1 MATKSKYIRG
11 SEWRKWD
18 LHFHTPSSYD
28 YKNKAITDE
37 QLIGKLKEND
47 ISVVAITDHHVIEV
61 KRIRNLQGLGAKENI
76 QVLPGIE
83 LRSELGGSESVHFIG
98 IFRPDCNLEEIWT
111 DIQSKCDLK
120 PSTVKTKG
128 DDKIYC
134 DLKETCDLIHE
145 LGGLVTIHA
154 GGKSNSLESI
164 KNNQEFKKLLKK
176 EIAEDYVD
184 ILELGS
190 KDDEDDCI
198 KIIFPNIGFTMP
210 MVMCSDNH
218 DASGYAFKENCWIKA
233 DPTFEGL
240 KQILYEPKDRV
251 WIGPVKPDQKDD
263 FKVIRKIRFTNST
276 DFPDELEFNENLC
289 SIIGSRSSG
298 KSALLAYVAHS
309 VDPEMTES
317 MIDGPGQGEDYHW
330 DRIDLEHSIEWGN
343 GQPNE
348 KSPGKLV
355 YIPQNYLYQ
364 MSEDAD
370 EIKRKIEPVLFKAL
384 PGFTAKYEKIGAGI
398 GTLNRQIAEQADA
411 WFDLTDSWQALD
423 LDLKNLGDKKAIEA
437 SRADIQA
444 KIKQLEDKTKL
455 SGEEIKQY
463 QAISASLSAL
473 EGKIKEID
481 AELLKLP
488 GDPVASPYFSGVKIT
503 TSPALATLP
512 KKLQDEIN
520 KALKS
525 AESGV
530 LADANKKV
538 AEYKASIAKEKEAAA
553 AEIEKIKK
561 DNKPLIEKYKSNL
574 ELKSLVTKLNEH
586 AETVKK
592 IASIETDIKTTK
604 AQLTETVSTI
614 KTAIG
619 QRQALTASF
628 STAIKEEDSSALQG
642 ITFDVEYGFG
652 EDYEEAVQRL
662 NVKERT
668 DFVEKNTV
676 KLNTIREKP
685 GEFLAAIHSKKQKV
699 LAHHDRREV
708 ARDILALTEKV
719 LFTANM
725 EGDKIGGFSESTMTP
740 GKRAL
745 FALRLILAES
755 DDAWPLLI
763 DQPED
768 DLDSRSIYDEIVP
781 FLKGKKKERQIIM
794 VSHNA
799 NLVIGSDS
807 EQVIVANRNGTDR
820 KNADGKQFNYLTGSL
835 EFTDKKDCAC
845 EDTLGSQGVCEHACE
860 ILDGGEQAFE
870 KRNNKYNIKK

>member
-1 MATKSKYIRG
+1 MLTTSKYPRG

-28 YKNKAITDE
+28 YKNNSITNE
-37 QLIGKLKEND
+37 QIIGKLKENE
-47 ISVVAITDHHVIEV
+47 ISVVAITDHHIIDVEKI
-61 KRIRNLQGLGAKENI
+61 KNLQSLGEKENI
-76 QVLPGIE
+76 QVFPGIE

-120 PSTVKTKG
+120 PSTLKTKG
-128 DDKIYC
+128 NDKIYC
-134 DLKETCDLIHE
+134 DLKETCNLIHQ

-164 KNNQEFKKLLKK
+164 KNNQEFKKLMKK

-190 KDDEDDCI
+190 KDDEDDCNN
-198 KIIFPNIGFTMP
+198 IIFPNIGFTMP
-210 MVMCSDNH
+210 MIMCSDSH
-218 DASGYAFKENCWIKA
+218 DVSGYSLKENCWIKA
-233 DPTFEGL
+233 DSTFEGL
-240 KQILYEPKDRV
+240 KQIIYEPKDRV
-251 WIGPVKPDQKDD
+251 WIGPIKPDQKDD
-263 FKVIRKIRFTNST
+263 FKVIRKIKFKSSL

-317 MIDGPGQGEDYHW
+317 MIAGPGRGEDYHW
-330 DRIDLEHSIEWGN
+330 DKIDLEYSIEWGN
-343 GQPNE
+343 GQSNE

-355 YIPQNYLYQ
+355 YIPQNYLYE
-364 MSEDAD
+364 MSEDAN

-384 PGFTAKYEKIGAGI
+384 PGFEAKYRKIGVRI
-398 GTLNRQIAEQADA
+398 ETLNQQISDQVDI
-411 WFDLTDSWQALD
+411 WFGLTDSKLGLED
-423 LDLKNLGDKKAIEA
+423 ELKNLGDKKAIEA
-437 SRADIQA
+437 SMVDIQS

-455 SGEEIKQY
+455 SGDEIKQY
-463 QAISASLSAL
+463 QTISASLSAL
-473 EGKIKEID
+473 DTRMKEID
-481 AELLKLP
+481 GELSKLP
-488 GDPVASPYFSGVKIT
+488 GDPVGSPYFSAVKIT
-503 TSPALATLP
+503 PSPVLMALP
-512 KKLQDEIN
+512 KKLQEAIN
-520 KALKS
+520 KSLKD

-530 LADANKKV
+530 LADINKKV
-538 AEYKASIAKEKEAAA
+538 AEYKTSVKKEKEAIG
-553 AEIEKIKK
+553 AETDKIKK
-561 DNKPLIEKYKSNL
+561 DNKALIDKYKGNL
-574 ELKSLVTKLNEH
+574 ELKSLVAKLNEH
-586 AETVKK
+586 IETIKK
-592 IASIETDIKTTK
+592 IDSIEADIKTTK
-604 AQLTETVSTI
+604 TQLTETVITI
-614 KTAIG
+614 KAAIG
-619 QRQALTASF
+619 HRQTLTASF
-628 STAIKEEDSSALQG
+628 STAIQEENQSALQG
-642 ITFDVEYGFG
+642 ITFDVEYGFD
-652 EDYEEAVQRL
+652 ENYDETAQRL

-676 KLNTIREKP
+676 KLDTIREKP

-699 LAHHDRREV
+699 IAHYDGREV
-708 ARDILALTEKV
+708 ARDILSLTEKV
-719 LFTANM
+719 LFTSNM

-755 DDAWPLLI
+755 DDAWPLLV

-781 FLKGKKKERQIIM
+781 FLKGKKRERQIIM

-799 NLVIGSDS
+799 NLVIGADS

-820 KNADGKQFNYLTGSL
+820 KNANGKQFNYLTGSL
-835 EFTDKKDCAC
+835 EFTSEKNCAC
-845 EDTLGSQGVCEHACE
+845 GDTLESQGVCEHACE

-870 KRNNKYNIKK
+870 NRINKYNIRQ